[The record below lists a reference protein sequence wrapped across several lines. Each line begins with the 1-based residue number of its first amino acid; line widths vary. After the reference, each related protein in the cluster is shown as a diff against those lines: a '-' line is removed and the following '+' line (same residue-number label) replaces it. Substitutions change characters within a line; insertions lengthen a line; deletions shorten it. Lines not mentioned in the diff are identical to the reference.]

1 MSILKSLL
9 GKTKLNVTKLS
20 LGAALRSGDTKRPI
34 ELSEPEANNLFNT
47 LLDNGINFIDT
58 SPDYANSE
66 TLIGKSI
73 SHRRN
78 EFYIATKC
86 GCPITQDQSKHV
98 WNSKQI
104 EKNITESLSKLKTDY
119 IDLLQLH
126 NPPIR
131 ECIDG
136 YLLETLLK
144 LKEKGLT
151 RFIGISTTL
160 PDIKSYINWN
170 DFDTFQIPYSTLD
183 RKHEDWISSCNRRG
197 FGTIIRGGVALG
209 ESEKKL
215 LNSNILIKSI
225 EEKSTINSWEIYEE
239 ANLDE
244 LRDPEDTPSG
254 FLLRF
259 AISNPNIHTVIVG
272 TTNIKHLKENI
283 KAAEKGPLQPDVYQ
297 KIIDMTKTLIKNK

>member
-9 GKTKLNVTKLS
+9 GKTKLNITKLS
-20 LGAALRSGDTKRPI
+20 LGAALRSRDTKRPI
-34 ELSEPEANNLFNT
+34 DLSEPEANNLFNT

-104 EKNITESLSKLKTDY
+104 EKNITQSLSKLKTDY
-119 IDLLQLH
+119 VDLLQLH

-183 RKHEDWISSCNRRG
+183 RKHEDSISSCNRRG

-215 LNSNILIKSI
+215 LNSNMLTKPI
-225 EEKSTINSWEIYEE
+225 EEKSAINSWKIYEE

-244 LRDPEDTPSG
+244 LRDPDDTPTG

-259 AISNPNIHTVIVG
+259 AISNPNIHTTIVG
-272 TTNIKHLKENI
+272 TTNIQHLKENI
-283 KAAEKGPLQPDVYQ
+283 KAVAKGPLQPDIYQ
-297 KIIDMTKTLIKNK
+297 NIIDLTKTLVKNE

>member
-9 GKTKLNVTKLS
+9 GKTKLNITKLS
-20 LGAALRSGDTKRPI
+20 LGAALRSRDTKRPI
-34 ELSEPEANNLFNT
+34 DLSEPEANNLFNT

-86 GCPITQDQSKHV
+86 GCPITQEQSKHV

-104 EKNITESLSKLKTDY
+104 EKNITQSLSKLKTDY
-119 IDLLQLH
+119 VDLLQLH

-183 RKHEDWISSCNRRG
+183 RKHEDSISSCNRRG

-215 LNSNILIKSI
+215 LNSNMLTKPI
-225 EEKSTINSWEIYEE
+225 E
-239 ANLDE
+239 
-244 LRDPEDTPSG
+244 
-254 FLLRF
+254 
-259 AISNPNIHTVIVG
+259 
-272 TTNIKHLKENI
+272 
-283 KAAEKGPLQPDVYQ
+283 
-297 KIIDMTKTLIKNK
+297 

>member
-1 MSILKSLL
+1 MGCKS
-9 GKTKLNVTKLS
+9 
-20 LGAALRSGDTKRPI
+20 
-34 ELSEPEANNLFNT
+34 E
-47 LLDNGINFIDT
+47 
-58 SPDYANSE
+58 
-66 TLIGKSI
+66 
-73 SHRRN
+73 
-78 EFYIATKC
+78 
-86 GCPITQDQSKHV
+86 
-98 WNSKQI
+98 KQI
-104 EKNITESLSKLKTDY
+104 EKNITQSLSKLKTDY
-119 IDLLQLH
+119 VDLLQLH

-183 RKHEDWISSCNRRG
+183 RKHEDSISSCNRRG

-215 LNSNILIKSI
+215 LNSNMLTKPI
-225 EEKSTINSWEIYEE
+225 EEQSAINSWKVYEE

-244 LRDPEDTPSG
+244 LRDPDDTPTG

-259 AISNPNIHTVIVG
+259 AISNPNIHTTIVG
-272 TTNIKHLKENI
+272 TTNIQHLKENI
-283 KAAEKGPLQPDVYQ
+283 KAVAKGPLQPDIYQ
-297 KIIDMTKTLIKNK
+297 NIIDLTKTLVKNE